1 MKFGSHLTKDK
12 RAKDDKRG
20 SIPVSGAF
28 LSIEEDA
35 NFSLTV
41 EDHTYHFQVHIGDL
55 EKVIRIS
62 LTLMEK

>member
-41 EDHTYHFQVHIGDL
+41 EDHTYHFQVHIGPM
-55 EKVIRIS
+55 S
-62 LTLMEK
+62 